1 MINPMINMC
10 NMKIVVN
17 IIVMRTILI
26 FGLGWVGLGWD
37 ESQGKSQSMS
47 QGQSQGQSQGSG
59 HRINFT

>member
-47 QGQSQGQSQGSG
+47 QGQSQGQSQD
-59 HRINFT
+59 